1 LELTLSANLEN
12 RSMSAHPHG
21 LLTPRKALALVVAS
35 AIALGATPASA
46 LAGNG
51 NGNGNGSG
59 GANGKGSCDPTV
71 SFCDTGR
78 KNG

>member
-1 LELTLSANLEN
+1 LTLSANLEN
-12 RSMSAHPHG
+12 CSMSAHLHG
-21 LLTPRKALALVVAS
+21 LLTSRRALALVVAS
-35 AIALGATPASA
+35 AIALAATPSAA

-51 NGNGNGSG
+51 NGKGS
-59 GANGKGSCDPTV
+59 GKGSCDPTV